1 MVGEKNPF
9 LRIYEKNKIKLH
21 SKIINSK
28 DFFKNYYK
36 EAGQESCLGKGRT

>member
-21 SKIINSK
+21 SKIITK
-28 DFFKNYYK
+28 KQVK
-36 EAGQESCLGKGRT
+36 KAVLEKVGLEKL